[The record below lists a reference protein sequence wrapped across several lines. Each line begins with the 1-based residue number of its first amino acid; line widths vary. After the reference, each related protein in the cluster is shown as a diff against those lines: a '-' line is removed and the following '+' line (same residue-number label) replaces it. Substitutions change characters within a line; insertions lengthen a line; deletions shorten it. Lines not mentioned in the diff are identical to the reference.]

1 MRKFIIC
8 LILLFYPRLLPAQSL
23 NILSSDEPYVRI
35 GKTTG
40 WLIDPAA
47 RLTYQDVKQQAY
59 SALFQPIQHDIGA
72 FGITKAAVWIHGRVS
87 NPAASVTHLLVEFS
101 NIDSLTLYYEHQG
114 ELHTVQSGSMQYK
127 PNNFY
132 YHGFTFELPA
142 ADGQPVDF
150 WLRARTGNA
159 LIIPLAVATGEGLPS
174 ALKGMYMVELLYL
187 GIVIALFCYN
197 LLLFFWIKDRAY
209 FWYLGY
215 LVALAAFNLL
225 YLRGFHYSLGPSAAL
240 FFNQYGIGLAAVSY
254 MFTIRFSILFLQS
267 GTYAPLQTRILRILF
282 WVLIL
287 PIIAVAAGWREPAI
301 RINEL
306 CSFCIPVLF
315 IWMAVRAYTRGY
327 KPALYFLIA
336 WSLLLVSI
344 ILFVMT
350 NVGILH
356 YGSWSFQI
364 LPIGSAAEMILLSLV
379 LGHRYALLKK
389 EKIEMQEEH
398 LEYIRRENN
407 LLENKVS
414 LRTQELAKMMQ
425 NLRES
430 NTVKDKL
437 LGIISHDLRT
447 PLGTLSGL
455 LELLEM
461 KALSAQEIKEF
472 AQMARQ
478 HIKHINSTMHNMLN
492 WSLSQMNRIE
502 TRPVKVELALLF
514 QLIADTYRF
523 AATQKNIRL
532 EISVPPGATVHAD
545 DHQLELVIRNL
556 LDNAIKFT
564 PRGGTIALGGRE
576 AGSRMELFVTD
587 SGNGLN
593 SESIYKILYGSKLYS
608 TDGTANE
615 KGTGL
620 GLWLCKEFVAN
631 NGGEL
636 RINSIPGQGSTF
648 YFLLPKEPIAIA
660 T

>member
-1 MRKFIIC
+1 MRKLIIC
-8 LILLFYPRLLPAQSL
+8 FILLIAPQLLPAQST
-23 NILSSDEPYVRI
+23 NTLSSDRPYVRI
-35 GKTTG
+35 GKTTS
-40 WLIDPAA
+40 WLVDPSG
-47 RLTYQDVKQQAY
+47 RLSYQDVKQSGA
-59 SALFQPIQHDIGA
+59 AFQPIQHDIGA
-72 FGITKAAVWIHGRVS
+72 FGITKAAVWIHGQVS
-87 NPAASVTHLLVEFS
+87 NPVTGVTHLLVEFS
-101 NIDSLTLYYEHQG
+101 NIDSLTLYYEYQG
-114 ELHTVQSGSMQYK
+114 EVHIVQSGSMQYK
-127 PNNFY
+127 PNNFH

-159 LIIPLAVATGEGLPS
+159 LIVPLAVATGEGLPS
-174 ALKGMYMVELLYL
+174 ALTVMYVVELLYL
-187 GIVIALFCYN
+187 GVVIALFCYN
-197 LLLFFWIKDRAY
+197 LLLYFWIKDQAY
-209 FWYLGY
+209 LWYLGY
-215 LVALAAFNLL
+215 LVALAGFNLL

-254 MFTIRFSILFLQS
+254 MFTIRFSTLFLQS
-267 GTYAPLQTRILRILF
+267 RKYAPLQTRILRVIF

-287 PIIAVAAGWREPAI
+287 PVIAVAAGWREPAI

-306 CSFCIPVLF
+306 CSFCIPILF
-315 IWMAVRAYTRGY
+315 IWMALRAYRRGY
-327 KPALYFLIA
+327 KPALYFLVA

-350 NVGILH
+350 NLGILH
-356 YGSWSFQI
+356 YTTLSFQI
-364 LPIGSAAEMILLSLV
+364 LPIGSAVEMILLSLA

-389 EKIEMQEEH
+389 EKIEMQQAH
-398 LEYIRRENN
+398 LDYITSQNN
-407 LLENKVS
+407 VLEDKVA

-461 KALSAQEIKEF
+461 KALSPQEIKEF

-502 TRPVKVELALLF
+502 TRPVKVELAPLF
-514 QLIADTYRF
+514 QLIGDTYRF
-523 AATQKNIRL
+523 AAAQKNIRL
-532 EISVPPGATVHAD
+532 EIAVPPGATVYAD

-564 PRGGTIALGGRE
+564 PREGSVAIGGRD
-576 AGSRMELFVTD
+576 AGNRVELYVTD

-593 SESIYKILYGSKLYS
+593 SESVYKILYGNKLYS

-636 RINSIPGQGSTF
+636 KINSIPGQGSTF
-648 YFLLPKEPIAIA
+648 YFLLPKEPVAVA
-660 T
+660 M